1 MLSFITA
8 MNLAAAAS
16 LAGGGNR
23 GFGYAPTARFAN
35 KSARAARSKYSPHQG
50 EREQQRRRMQ
60 SVDVVVLE
68 ATALGNVKPRVMN
81 AWLARNK
88 GEAFP
93 VAALLEFGRNLE
105 EAAGLAEYDKVAQP
119 EEVAQ

>member
-8 MNLAAAAS
+8 MNLAADAS
-16 LAGGGNR
+16 IAGGGNR
-23 GFGYAPTARFAN
+23 GFGYAPMARFVN
-35 KSARAARSKYSPHQG
+35 RSARAARSKYSPHQS

-68 ATALGNVKPRVMN
+68 ATASGNVKPRVMN